1 MIKNLTLAITLFFT
15 STSVF
20 TTASVFAVDSLITHQ
35 SQFSPKITADRFESI
50 IKDKGFTVF
59 ARIDHQKNAEGVE
72 LSLPATEVIIFG
84 NPKIG
89 TQLMQ
94 CNQQVAIDLPQKV
107 LITEDAHNKVW
118 LSYNNPQYLKQRHD
132 IKGCDAV
139 LDKISTVL
147 ESLSKAATTQSKS

>member
-1 MIKNLTLAITLFFT
+1 MIKNLSLAMTLFFT

-20 TTASVFAVDSLITHQ
+20 TATSVFALDSLVTLQ
-35 SQFSPKITADRFESI
+35 SQYSPKATADRFESI

-59 ARIDHQKNAEGVE
+59 ARIDHQKNAEAVE

-107 LITEDAHNKVW
+107 LITEDANNKVW

-139 LDKISTVL
+139 LDKVSHVL
-147 ESLSKAATTQSKS
+147 NTLAKAATTK